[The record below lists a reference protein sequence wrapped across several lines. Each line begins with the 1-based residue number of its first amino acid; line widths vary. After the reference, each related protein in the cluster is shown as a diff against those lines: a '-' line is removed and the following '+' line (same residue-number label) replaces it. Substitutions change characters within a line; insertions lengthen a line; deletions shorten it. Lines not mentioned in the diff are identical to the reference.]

1 MHLRALVTDGA
12 FVEHGED
19 SVRWLAAPPTIS
31 RDLAG
36 VLAAVHRGL
45 GRVNDRDEDEDV
57 AAAEP
62 GPAGAAL
69 TSRRTA
75 LAALWRP
82 LRRELPVASSCD
94 VRCRVQPPGAFPM
107 SVARVTEIISA
118 SNKSFE
124 DAVNSGVARASK
136 TLKNVRSAW
145 VQDQKVTVE
154 QGKISEYRVTLKV
167 TFVLED

>member
-1 MHLRALVTDGA
+1 
-12 FVEHGED
+12 
-19 SVRWLAAPPTIS
+19 
-31 RDLAG
+31 
-36 VLAAVHRGL
+36 
-45 GRVNDRDEDEDV
+45 
-57 AAAEP
+57 
-62 GPAGAAL
+62 
-69 TSRRTA
+69 
-75 LAALWRP
+75 
-82 LRRELPVASSCD
+82 
-94 VRCRVQPPGAFPM
+94 M